1 MKHYENY
8 RIVVD
13 DFQHKVENKI
23 KNYKNEND
31 FPEMGSSLS
40 HDELSDYL
48 FEYQAALDSE
58 GTERTRYTIAGFL
71 LSLPIIVLS
80 GFQDEMFPLKS
91 FGKVLIGLTIGM
103 VLFLLYRILMK
114 LNVRR
119 RIRNTNHEYPLA
131 KEYVDKVLA
140 YRPK

>member
-8 RIVVD
+8 RIVAD

-23 KNYKNEND
+23 NNYKNESD
-31 FPEMGSSLS
+31 FPKMGSRLTYE
-40 HDELSDYL
+40 ELSDYL

-71 LSLPIIVLS
+71 VCLPIIVLS

-91 FGKVLIGLTIGM
+91 FGKVLIGLAIGM

-114 LNVRR
+114 VNVRR
-119 RIRNTNHEYPLA
+119 RINSTNREYPMA
-131 KEYVDKVLA
+131 KEYVDEVLA
-140 YRPK
+140 YNPR

>member
-31 FPEMGSSLS
+31 FPEMGSRLS

-80 GFQDEMFPLKS
+80 GFQDEMFPMKS
-91 FGKVLIGLTIGM
+91 LGKILIGLAIGL

-114 LNVRR
+114 VNVRR
-119 RIRNTNHEYPLA
+119 RINKTNREYPMA
-131 KEYVDKVLA
+131 KEYVDEVLA
-140 YRPK
+140 YNPR